1 MANGALSSVPTS
13 MIWPS
18 PPRNSPGPP
27 ESWRYSLRQTMTGD
41 TASLTSI
48 GTFLTPLGKAVA
60 DSPSLPGRAP
70 VPPAWKLMTLKGM
83 AFTVSDGSPPVEP
96 GPPSANRFH
105 RHDVPSAGTL
115 PPSAWCRQPNI
126 TSGSI
131 WPVTW
136 RAATGAGFWA
146 LRIESTGAVT
156 RITDSEPSLFGT
168 LGATMHF
175 TPNEA

>member
-1 MANGALSSVPTS
+1 M
-13 MIWPS
+13 
-18 PPRNSPGPP
+18 
-27 ESWRYSLRQTMTGD
+27 GD

-48 GTFLTPLGKAVA
+48 GTFFTPLGKAVA
-60 DSPSLPGRAP
+60 ESPSAPGRAP
-70 VPPAWKLMTLKGM
+70 VPPAWKLMTLNGL
-83 AFTVSDGSPPVEP
+83 AWTVSDGSSPVEP

-105 RHDVPSAGTL
+105 RHDVPSAGTW

-136 RAATGAGFWA
+136 RAATGAGFRA
-146 LRIESTGAVT
+146 LRIEFGGAVT
-156 RITDSEPSLFGT
+156 RITDSEPSLLGT